1 MNKVAL
7 ERTEKSR
14 ELRRKIFHLSG
25 LFYILGY
32 YFLPRM
38 TILWIMGMLL
48 IFVCLLDFSRLY
60 YSYLNRFLF
69 KLFGGLYRPEEEM
82 RPSGLPFT
90 FLGAFFTMF
99 LFPQEKIVLCALGY
113 QVFGDGLATLVGL
126 EFGRI
131 KIFKKSLEGSFAC
144 FLVCLFIG
152 LIFFDFKVALG
163 AAFFATIIE
172 MLPIPLPFNDNLALP
187 LLSALFLKIITQSA

>member
-1 MNKVAL
+1 MNAVAV
-7 ERTEKSR
+7 ERTEKNR
-14 ELRRKIFHLSG
+14 ELRRKFFHFAG

-32 YFLPRM
+32 RFLPRI
-38 TILWIMGMLL
+38 TVFWIMGILL

-60 YSYLNRFLF
+60 YPYLNRFLF

-90 FLGAFFTMF
+90 FLGAFLTMF

-126 EFGRI
+126 GFGKI
-131 KIFKKSLEGSFAC
+131 KILKKSLEGSIAC
-144 FLVCLFIG
+144 FIVCLLIG
-152 LIFFDFKVALG
+152 LIFFDFKIALS

-172 MLPIPLPFNDNLALP
+172 MLPIPLPFNDNLAMP
-187 LLSALFLKIITQSA
+187 LLSALFLKILTQ